1 MNIEINNKSLSLE
14 LLRNI
19 LTEDIAISLSKG
31 TKEKITHSSKYVIN
45 KSEGNDSIYGINT
58 GFGNLANVK
67 IDKSDLNKLQRNLVS
82 SHAVGV
88 GELLPNKIVKLIIV
102 LKIYALAQGY
112 SGASSALVE
121 RLCEFINL
129 ELYPCIPSKGSV
141 GASGD
146 LAPLAHLSQAL
157 IGEGYVN
164 YKGVKLSASKALAK
178 SNLKPIELGPKEGLA
193 LLNGTQVSTAI
204 ALNAYFETENLFLS
218 AIISGA
224 LTLEAIKGSIT
235 PFDERI
241 HEARGQKGQID
252 VAKELTKLIDGSE
265 ILKSHAN
272 CDRIQDPYSVRC
284 QPQVMGAC
292 LDSIRYIA
300 SILSIEAN
308 AVTDNPLVF
317 ADDNEIISGGNFHAE
332 PVALVAD
339 QLAVAIA
346 EMGSIS
352 ERRSALLVDSNLS
365 GLPPF
370 LIKKS
375 GLNSGFMIHQVTAAA
390 LVSENKL
397 FAHPAS
403 VDSIPTS
410 ANQEDHV
417 SMATHAAYRLMNMN
431 ENLSYIL
438 AIELLS
444 ASQGIEFHKPLKT
457 SSLLQKALAEVRT
470 FSEPIED
477 DRSLANEIEALSG
490 ALIQGHVFGQ
500 SYKIFNVQ

>member
-102 LKIYALAQGY
+102 LKIYALAKGY
-112 SGASSALVE
+112 SGASLALVE
-121 RLCEFINL
+121 RLCEFINI
-129 ELYPCIPSKGSV
+129 ELYPCIPSNGSV

-204 ALNAYFETENLFLS
+204 ALNAYFETENLFSS

-224 LTLEAIKGSIT
+224 LTLEAIKGSIA

>member
-112 SGASSALVE
+112 SGASLVLVE

-204 ALNAYFETENLFLS
+204 ALNAYFETENLFSS

-224 LTLEAIKGSIT
+224 LTLEAIKGSIA

-272 CDRIQDPYSVRC
+272 CDRIQDPYSIRC

>member
-112 SGASSALVE
+112 SGASLVLVE

-204 ALNAYFETENLFLS
+204 ALNAYFETENLFSS

-252 VAKELTKLIDGSE
+252 VAKELSKLIDGSE

>member
-444 ASQGIEFHKPLKT
+444 ASQGIEFHRPLKT

-477 DRSLANEIEALSG
+477 DRSLANEIEALSR

>member
-19 LTEDIAISLSKG
+19 LTKDIAISLSKG
-31 TKEKITHSSKYVIN
+31 IKEKITHSSKYVIN
-45 KSEGNDSIYGINT
+45 KSEGSDSIYGINT

-112 SGASSALVE
+112 SGASLALVE

-252 VAKELTKLIDGSE
+252 VAKELSKLIDGSE

-457 SSLLQKALAEVRT
+457 SSLLQKALAEIRT

-477 DRSLANEIEALSG
+477 DRSLANEIEALSR

>member
-19 LTEDIAISLSKG
+19 LTEEIAISLSKG
-31 TKEKITHSSKYVIN
+31 IKEKITHSSKYVTN

-112 SGASSALVE
+112 SGASLALVE

-178 SNLKPIELGPKEGLA
+178 SDLKPIELGPKEGLA

-224 LTLEAIKGSIT
+224 LTLEAFKGSIT

-252 VAKELTKLIDGSE
+252 VAKELSKLIDGSE

-272 CDRIQDPYSVRC
+272 CDRIQDPYSIRC

-292 LDSIRYIA
+292 LDSIRSVSYTH
-300 SILSIEAN
+300 L
-308 AVTDNPLVF
+308 T
-317 ADDNEIISGGNFHAE
+317 
-332 PVALVAD
+332 
-339 QLAVAIA
+339 
-346 EMGSIS
+346 
-352 ERRSALLVDSNLS
+352 
-365 GLPPF
+365 LP
-370 LIKKS
+370 
-375 GLNSGFMIHQVTAAA
+375 T
-390 LVSENKL
+390 
-397 FAHPAS
+397 
-403 VDSIPTS
+403 
-410 ANQEDHV
+410 
-417 SMATHAAYRLMNMN
+417 
-431 ENLSYIL
+431 
-438 AIELLS
+438 
-444 ASQGIEFHKPLKT
+444 
-457 SSLLQKALAEVRT
+457 KA
-470 FSEPIED
+470 
-477 DRSLANEIEALSG
+477 
-490 ALIQGHVFGQ
+490 
-500 SYKIFNVQ
+500 

>member
-19 LTEDIAISLSKG
+19 LTEEIAISLSKG
-31 TKEKITHSSKYVIN
+31 IKEKITHSSKYVIN

-88 GELLPNKIVKLIIV
+88 GKLLPNKIVKLIIV

-112 SGASSALVE
+112 SGASLASVE

-252 VAKELTKLIDGSE
+252 VAKELSKLIDGSE

-397 FAHPAS
+397 FAHSAS

-477 DRSLANEIEALSG
+477 DRSLANEIEELSG

>member
-31 TKEKITHSSKYVIN
+31 IKEKITHSSKYVIN
-45 KSEGNDSIYGINT
+45 KSEGSDSIYGINT

-112 SGASSALVE
+112 SGASLALVE

-252 VAKELTKLIDGSE
+252 VAKELSKLIDGSE

-457 SSLLQKALAEVRT
+457 SSLLQKALAEIRT

-477 DRSLANEIEALSG
+477 DRSLANEIEALSR

>member
-19 LTEDIAISLSKG
+19 LTEEIAISLSKG
-31 TKEKITHSSKYVIN
+31 IKEKITHSSKYVIN

-112 SGASSALVE
+112 SGASLALVE

-178 SNLKPIELGPKEGLA
+178 SDLKPIELGPKEGLA

-204 ALNAYFETENLFLS
+204 ALKAYFETENLFLS

-252 VAKELTKLIDGSE
+252 VAKELSKLIDGSE

-477 DRSLANEIEALSG
+477 DRSLANEIEALSR

>member
-19 LTEDIAISLSKG
+19 LTEEIAISLSKG
-31 TKEKITHSSKYVIN
+31 IKEKITHSSKYVIN

-112 SGASSALVE
+112 SGASLALVE

-129 ELYPCIPSKGSV
+129 ELYPCIPSKGAV

-252 VAKELTKLIDGSE
+252 VAKELSKLIDGSE

>member
-1 MNIEINNKSLSLE
+1 MNIEINDKSLSLE

-112 SGASSALVE
+112 SGASLALVE

-252 VAKELTKLIDGSE
+252 VAKELSKLIDGSE

-272 CDRIQDPYSVRC
+272 CDRIQDPYSIRC

-470 FSEPIED
+470 FSEPIEN

>member
-477 DRSLANEIEALSG
+477 DRSLANEIEALSR

>member
-19 LTEDIAISLSKG
+19 LTEEIVISLSKG
-31 TKEKITHSSKYVIN
+31 LKEKIAHSSKYVKN

-67 IDKSDLNKLQRNLVS
+67 IDKQDLKKLQRNLVS

-88 GELLPNKIVKLIIV
+88 GALLPNKIVKLIIV
-102 LKIYALAQGY
+102 LKIYSLAQGY
-112 SGASSALVE
+112 SGSSLALVQ
-121 RLCEFINL
+121 RLCDFINL

-157 IGEGYVN
+157 IGEGHVN
-164 YKGVKLSASKALAK
+164 YKGVKLSASEALTK
-178 SNLKPIELGPKEGLA
+178 LDIKPMELGPKEGLA

-204 ALNAYFETENLFLS
+204 ALSAYFDTENLFLS
-218 AIISGA
+218 AVISGA
-224 LTLEAIKGSIT
+224 LSLEAIKGSIM
-235 PFDERI
+235 PFDKRI

-252 VAKELTKLIDGSE
+252 VAKELNKLINGSE

-272 CDRIQDPYSVRC
+272 CDRIQDPYSIRC

-292 LDSIRYIA
+292 LDSIRYVA
-300 SILSIEAN
+300 SILTIEAN

-317 ADDNEIISGGNFHAE
+317 SDDNEIISGGNFHAE
-332 PVALVAD
+332 PVALVSD

-352 ERRSALLVDSNLS
+352 ERRSAVLVDSNLS

-370 LIKKS
+370 LIKNS

-417 SMATHAAYRLMNMN
+417 SMATHAAYRLMDMN

-438 AIELLS
+438 AIELMS

-457 SSLLQKALAEVRT
+457 SSVLQKALTDIRT

-477 DRSLANEIEALSG
+477 DRSLANEIESLSG
-490 ALIQGHVFGQ
+490 ALIRGHVFEQ
-500 SYKIFNVQ
+500 SYKIFNAQ

>member
-19 LTEDIAISLSKG
+19 LTEDIAISLSKD

-112 SGASSALVE
+112 SGASLALVE

-252 VAKELTKLIDGSE
+252 VAKELSKLIDGSE

-500 SYKIFNVQ
+500 SYKIFNAQ

>member
-1 MNIEINNKSLSLE
+1 M
-14 LLRNI
+14 
-19 LTEDIAISLSKG
+19 
-31 TKEKITHSSKYVIN
+31 
-45 KSEGNDSIYGINT
+45 
-58 GFGNLANVK
+58 
-67 IDKSDLNKLQRNLVS
+67 
-82 SHAVGV
+82 
-88 GELLPNKIVKLIIV
+88 
-102 LKIYALAQGY
+102 
-112 SGASSALVE
+112 
-121 RLCEFINL
+121 
-129 ELYPCIPSKGSV
+129 
-141 GASGD
+141 
-146 LAPLAHLSQAL
+146 
-157 IGEGYVN
+157 
-164 YKGVKLSASKALAK
+164 
-178 SNLKPIELGPKEGLA
+178 
-193 LLNGTQVSTAI
+193 
-204 ALNAYFETENLFLS
+204 
-218 AIISGA
+218 
-224 LTLEAIKGSIT
+224 EAIKGSIA

-252 VAKELTKLIDGSE
+252 VAKELNKLIDGSE

-410 ANQEDHV
+410 GNQ
-417 SMATHAAYRLMNMN
+417 
-431 ENLSYIL
+431 
-438 AIELLS
+438 
-444 ASQGIEFHKPLKT
+444 
-457 SSLLQKALAEVRT
+457 
-470 FSEPIED
+470 
-477 DRSLANEIEALSG
+477 
-490 ALIQGHVFGQ
+490 
-500 SYKIFNVQ
+500 

>member
-112 SGASSALVE
+112 SGASLALVE

-417 SMATHAAYRLMNMN
+417 SMATHAAYRLINMN

-477 DRSLANEIEALSG
+477 DRSLANEIEALSR

>member
-19 LTEDIAISLSKG
+19 LTKDIAISLSKG
-31 TKEKITHSSKYVIN
+31 IKEKITHSSKYVIN

-112 SGASSALVE
+112 SGASLALVE

-241 HEARGQKGQID
+241 HDARGQKGQID
-252 VAKELTKLIDGSE
+252 VAKELSKLIDGSE

>member
-19 LTEDIAISLSKG
+19 LTEEIVISLSKG
-31 TKEKITHSSKYVIN
+31 LKEKIAHSSKYVKN

-67 IDKSDLNKLQRNLVS
+67 IDKQDLKKLQRNLVS

-88 GELLPNKIVKLIIV
+88 GALLPNKIVKLIIV

-112 SGASSALVE
+112 SGASLTLVQ
-121 RLCEFINL
+121 RLCDFINL

-157 IGEGYVN
+157 IGEGHVN
-164 YKGVKLSASKALAK
+164 YKGVKLSASEALTK
-178 SNLKPIELGPKEGLA
+178 LDIKPMKLGPKEGLA

-204 ALNAYFETENLFLS
+204 ALNAYFDTENLFLS
-218 AIISGA
+218 AVISGA
-224 LTLEAIKGSIT
+224 LSLEAIKGSIM

-252 VAKELTKLIDGSE
+252 VAKELNKLINGSE

-272 CDRIQDPYSVRC
+272 CDRIQDPYSIRC

-292 LDSIRYIA
+292 LDSIRYVA
-300 SILSIEAN
+300 SILTIEAN

-317 ADDNEIISGGNFHAE
+317 SDDNEIISGGNFHAE
-332 PVALVAD
+332 PVALVSD

-352 ERRSALLVDSNLS
+352 ERRSAVLVDSNLS

-370 LIKKS
+370 LIKNS

-438 AIELLS
+438 AIELMS
-444 ASQGIEFHKPLKT
+444 ASRGIEFQKPLKT
-457 SSLLQKALAEVRT
+457 SSLLQKALADIRT

-477 DRSLANEIEALSG
+477 DRSLANEIESLSG
-490 ALIQGHVFGQ
+490 ALIRGHVFEQ
-500 SYKIFNVQ
+500 SYKIFNAQ

>member
-19 LTEDIAISLSKG
+19 LTEEIAISLSKG
-31 TKEKITHSSKYVIN
+31 IKEKITHSSKYVIN

-112 SGASSALVE
+112 SGASLTLVE

-178 SNLKPIELGPKEGLA
+178 SDLKPIELGPKEGLA

-252 VAKELTKLIDGSE
+252 VAKELSKLIDGSE

-417 SMATHAAYRLMNMN
+417 SMATHAAYRLINMN

>member
-112 SGASSALVE
+112 SGASLTLVE

-241 HEARGQKGQID
+241 HDARGQKGQID
-252 VAKELTKLIDGSE
+252 VAKELNKLIDGSE

-417 SMATHAAYRLMNMN
+417 SMATHAAYRLINMN

>member
-45 KSEGNDSIYGINT
+45 KSEGSDSIYGINT

-112 SGASSALVE
+112 SGASLALVE

-164 YKGVKLSASKALAK
+164 YKGVKLSAGKALAK

-224 LTLEAIKGSIT
+224 LTLEAIKGSIK

-252 VAKELTKLIDGSE
+252 VAKELSKLIDGSE

-417 SMATHAAYRLMNMN
+417 SMATHAAYRLMKMN

>member
-112 SGASSALVE
+112 SGASLALVE

-204 ALNAYFETENLFLS
+204 ALNAYFETENLFSS

-224 LTLEAIKGSIT
+224 LTLEAIKGSIA

-339 QLAVAIA
+339 QMAVAIA

-375 GLNSGFMIHQVTAAA
+375 GLNSGFMILQVTAAA

>member
-19 LTEDIAISLSKG
+19 LTEDIAISLSKD
-31 TKEKITHSSKYVIN
+31 TKEKITHSAKYVIN

-112 SGASSALVE
+112 SGASLALVE

-252 VAKELTKLIDGSE
+252 VAKELIKLIDGSE

-417 SMATHAAYRLMNMN
+417 SMATHAAYRLINMN

-444 ASQGIEFHKPLKT
+444 ASQGMEFHKPLKT

-490 ALIQGHVFGQ
+490 ALIRGHVFEQ
-500 SYKIFNVQ
+500 SYKIFNAQ

>member
-112 SGASSALVE
+112 SGASLALVE

-178 SNLKPIELGPKEGLA
+178 SDLKPIELGPKEGLA

-252 VAKELTKLIDGSE
+252 VAKELSKLIDGSE

-272 CDRIQDPYSVRC
+272 CDRIQDPYSIRC

-417 SMATHAAYRLMNMN
+417 SMATHAAYRLINMN

-457 SSLLQKALAEVRT
+457 SSLLQRALAEVRA
-470 FSEPIED
+470 FSETIED

>member
-1 MNIEINNKSLSLE
+1 MKIEINNKSLSLE

-19 LTEDIAISLSKG
+19 LTDEIVISLSKDV
-31 TKEKITHSSKYVIN
+31 KDKIIDSSKFVKN

-67 IDKSDLNKLQRNLVS
+67 IDKQDLKKLQRNLVS

-88 GELLPNKIVKLIIV
+88 GALLPNKIVKLIIV

-112 SGASSALVE
+112 SGASLTLVQ
-121 RLCEFINL
+121 RLCDFINL

-157 IGEGYVN
+157 IGEGHVN
-164 YKGVKLSASKALAK
+164 YKGVKQSASEALAK
-178 SNLKPIELGPKEGLA
+178 LDIKPMELGPKEGLA

-204 ALNAYFETENLFLS
+204 ALNAYFDTENLFLS
-218 AIISGA
+218 AVISGA
-224 LTLEAIKGSIT
+224 LSLEAIKGSII
-235 PFDERI
+235 PFDKRI

-252 VAKELTKLIDGSE
+252 VAKELNRLINGSE

-272 CDRIQDPYSVRC
+272 CDRIQDPYSIRC

-300 SILSIEAN
+300 SILIIEAN

-317 ADDNEIISGGNFHAE
+317 SDDNEIISGGNFHAE
-332 PVALVAD
+332 PVALVSD

-352 ERRSALLVDSNLS
+352 ERRSAVLVDSNLS

-438 AIELLS
+438 AIELMS

-457 SSLLQKALAEVRT
+457 SSLLQKALADIRT

-477 DRSLANEIEALSG
+477 DRSLANEIESLSG
-490 ALIQGHVFGQ
+490 ALIRGHVFEQ
-500 SYKIFNVQ
+500 SYKIFNAQ

>member
-19 LTEDIAISLSKG
+19 LTEEIAISLSKG
-31 TKEKITHSSKYVIN
+31 IKEKFTHSSKYVIN

-112 SGASSALVE
+112 SGASLALVE

-178 SNLKPIELGPKEGLA
+178 SDLKPIELGPKEGLA

-252 VAKELTKLIDGSE
+252 VAKELSKLIDGSE

-272 CDRIQDPYSVRC
+272 CDRIQDPYSIRC

-417 SMATHAAYRLMNMN
+417 SMATHAAYRLINMN

>member
-112 SGASSALVE
+112 SGASLALVE

-204 ALNAYFETENLFLS
+204 ALNAYFETENLFSS

-224 LTLEAIKGSIT
+224 LTLEAIKGSIA

-241 HEARGQKGQID
+241 HETRGQKGQID
-252 VAKELTKLIDGSE
+252 VAKELNKLIDGSE

-457 SSLLQKALAEVRT
+457 SSLLQKALVEVRT

-477 DRSLANEIEALSG
+477 DRSLANEIEALSR

>member
-112 SGASSALVE
+112 SGASLVLVE

-252 VAKELTKLIDGSE
+252 VAKELSKLIDGSE

-417 SMATHAAYRLMNMN
+417 SMATHAAYRLINMN

-490 ALIQGHVFGQ
+490 ALIQGHIFGQ

>member
-112 SGASSALVE
+112 SGASLVLVE

-204 ALNAYFETENLFLS
+204 ALNAYFETENLFSS

-224 LTLEAIKGSIT
+224 LTLEAIKGSIA

>member
-19 LTEDIAISLSKG
+19 LTKDIAISLSKG
-31 TKEKITHSSKYVIN
+31 IKEKITHSSKYVIN

-112 SGASSALVE
+112 SGASLALVE
-121 RLCEFINL
+121 RLCEFINI

-317 ADDNEIISGGNFHAE
+317 ANDNEIISGGNFHAE

-477 DRSLANEIEALSG
+477 DRSLAYEIEALSG

>member
-112 SGASSALVE
+112 SGASLALVE

-164 YKGVKLSASKALAK
+164 YKGVKLSVSKALAK

-252 VAKELTKLIDGSE
+252 VARELTKLIDGSE

-317 ADDNEIISGGNFHAE
+317 ADDNEIVSGGNFHAE

-370 LIKKS
+370 LIKNS

-477 DRSLANEIEALSG
+477 DRSLANEIEALSR

>member
-19 LTEDIAISLSKG
+19 LTEDIAISLSKD

-164 YKGVKLSASKALAK
+164 YKGVKLSVSKALAK

>member
-1 MNIEINNKSLSLE
+1 M
-14 LLRNI
+14 
-19 LTEDIAISLSKG
+19 
-31 TKEKITHSSKYVIN
+31 
-45 KSEGNDSIYGINT
+45 
-58 GFGNLANVK
+58 
-67 IDKSDLNKLQRNLVS
+67 
-82 SHAVGV
+82 
-88 GELLPNKIVKLIIV
+88 
-102 LKIYALAQGY
+102 
-112 SGASSALVE
+112 
-121 RLCEFINL
+121 
-129 ELYPCIPSKGSV
+129 
-141 GASGD
+141 
-146 LAPLAHLSQAL
+146 
-157 IGEGYVN
+157 
-164 YKGVKLSASKALAK
+164 
-178 SNLKPIELGPKEGLA
+178 
-193 LLNGTQVSTAI
+193 
-204 ALNAYFETENLFLS
+204 
-218 AIISGA
+218 
-224 LTLEAIKGSIT
+224 EAIKGSIT

-252 VAKELTKLIDGSE
+252 VAKELSKLIDGSE

-272 CDRIQDPYSVRC
+272 CDRIQDHYSVRC

-397 FAHPAS
+397 FAHSAS

-438 AIELLS
+438 AIAVSYTHLTL
-444 ASQGIEFHKPLKT
+444 PT
-457 SSLLQKALAEVRT
+457 KA
-470 FSEPIED
+470 
-477 DRSLANEIEALSG
+477 
-490 ALIQGHVFGQ
+490 
-500 SYKIFNVQ
+500 

>member
-477 DRSLANEIEALSG
+477 DRSLANEIEALSV
-490 ALIQGHVFGQ
+490 ALIQGHVFEQ

>member
-477 DRSLANEIEALSG
+477 DRSLANEIEELSR

>member
-112 SGASSALVE
+112 SGASLVLVE

-204 ALNAYFETENLFLS
+204 ALNAYFETENLFSS

-224 LTLEAIKGSIT
+224 LTLEAIKGSIA

-339 QLAVAIA
+339 QMAVAIA

>member
-112 SGASSALVE
+112 SGASLALVE

-146 LAPLAHLSQAL
+146 LAPLAHLSQTL